1 MPDELTPRPLRAGEL
16 IPAELSSSTT
26 PPSPRPAPA
35 PTPTALFQGRT
46 GWRRFASW
54 ASSHVNRMSYLM
66 RWLIL
71 ASVIG
76 AVAGLGAV
84 VFYEALRLST
94 QFFLQTLANYRVPT
108 PAGEGNALGS
118 GVHYLRAWAIPLVVV
133 AGALAA
139 GFLVFTW
146 APEAEGHGTD
156 AAIDAVHYNPRGI
169 RLRAVIIKIVAS
181 ALTIGSGGSGGR
193 EGPTAQISAGFGSL
207 LARVLDLSPEN
218 GRIAVSVGIGSGI
231 GAIFSA
237 PLGGAVLA
245 ADVVY
250 RDDFEYSALMPGLF
264 ASIIAYAIFGSV
276 FGFHPLFAT
285 PSYHFDQP
293 IQLLW
298 FGVIGL
304 ISGGVGLLYSKG
316 FYGVAT
322 LASRLPFSRKLRP
335 ALGGLFVGL
344 IALAL
349 PEVLGTGYG
358 WVQQSLQ
365 LRGDLLHTPL
375 WIVLMLPFARI
386 VATALSIGTGG
397 SGGVFG
403 PGMVIGAFTGL
414 AFWRLFEP
422 FAPGVGHDPAPF
434 VVVGMMAVFG
444 GISRAPLAVMIMVAE
459 MTGSIEIVAPALV
472 AIALSTFIVSRSDD
486 SIYRSQL
493 RTREDSEASRLQF
506 GLPLLSLVQ
515 VVDAATPP
523 KLTLRDT
530 TPLGEARDELRTAG
544 VPGAPVVDGDGY
556 YLGTVDLSRVL
567 RLLQPAGVP
576 SSRDGDSRQVAEGDG
591 EGRLPA
597 DAGEGRL
604 PADAGE
610 GRLPAD
616 AGEGRLPADAEGGEG
631 AELGRGAGRGLV
643 SSATESAGESDS
655 SASDQE
661 PRTAHGS
668 EVGSLDESEA
678 SGALEAS
685 DQLTVAAAMD
695 TTTTS
700 VPESARLNVAL
711 EALMQAGGHWVT
723 VTSSRRVVG
732 ILSISDV
739 VRGYQHALAANA
751 GQIAAISPSA
761 VTVEERV
768 GADSPVADVPLS
780 TAGLPPGCIVIS
792 VQRGEHMLFAT
803 GSTTLRQGD
812 VVSALAN
819 PTTEEAARRMIRG
832 TDQPKPPMVERGSQL
847 V

>member
-1 MPDELTPRPLRAGEL
+1 
-16 IPAELSSSTT
+16 
-26 PPSPRPAPA
+26 
-35 PTPTALFQGRT
+35 
-46 GWRRFASW
+46 
-54 ASSHVNRMSYLM
+54 MSYLW

-84 VFYEALRLST
+84 AFFELLRLST
-94 QFFLQTLANYRVPT
+94 QFFLQTLANYRVPA
-108 PAGEGNALGS
+108 PFGEGNALGS
-118 GVHYLRAWAIPLVVV
+118 GTHYLRAWAIPLVVV

-169 RLRAVIIKIVAS
+169 RLRAVVIKMLAS

-207 LARVLDLSPEN
+207 LARVLDLSPED

-250 RDDFEYSALMPGLF
+250 RDDFEYEALVPGLF
-264 ASIIAYAIFGSV
+264 ASIVAYAIFGAV
-276 FGFHPLFAT
+276 YGYHPLFST

-298 FGVIGL
+298 FAMIGVIA
-304 ISGGVGLLYSKG
+304 GGVGLLYSKG
-316 FYGVAT
+316 FYGIAT
-322 LASRLPFSRKLRP
+322 LSSRLPFSRKLRP
-335 ALGGLFVGL
+335 ALGALFVGL
-344 IALAL
+344 IALAV

-358 WVQQSLQ
+358 WVQVSLDTGV
-365 LRGDLLHTPL
+365 RNSLLHTPI
-375 WIVLMLPFARI
+375 WIVVMLPFVRI
-386 VATALSIGTGG
+386 VATAFSIGTGG

-414 AFWRLFEP
+414 AVWRLLAP
-422 FAPGVGHDPAPF
+422 IAPGVGHDPAPF

-459 MTGSIEIVAPALV
+459 MTGSIQIVAPALV

-493 RTREDSEASRLQF
+493 RTRADSEASRLQF
-506 GLPLLSLVQ
+506 GLPLLALVQ

-523 KLTLRDT
+523 KLVLRDT
-530 TPLGEARDELRTAG
+530 MLLVEARDELRAANL
-544 VPGAPVVDGDGY
+544 PGAPVVDGDGL
-556 YLGTVDLSRVL
+556 YLGTVDLSRVVRVL
-567 RLLQPAGVP
+567 
-576 SSRDGDSRQVAEGDG
+576 
-591 EGRLPA
+591 
-597 DAGEGRL
+597 
-604 PADAGE
+604 
-610 GRLPAD
+610 
-616 AGEGRLPADAEGGEG
+616 EG
-631 AELGRGAGRGLV
+631 AGGGAGAGGGGAGAGGAGAGAGG
-643 SSATESAGESDS
+643 SSAEADSD
-655 SASDQE
+655 AQGGGG
-661 PRTAHGS
+661 P
-668 EVGSLDESEA
+668 
-678 SGALEAS
+678 SGGPS
-685 DQLTVAAAMD
+685 GGGPSGGGPSGGGPSPLTVGAVVD
-695 TTTTS
+695 TTTAT
-700 VPESARLNVAL
+700 VPDTARLNVAL

-732 ILSISDV
+732 ILAISDV
-739 VRGYQHALAANA
+739 MRGYQHALAANA

-761 VTVEERV
+761 VTIEERV

-780 TAGLPPGCIVIS
+780 AAGLPPGCIVVS

-803 GSTTLRQGD
+803 GSTILRQGD
-812 VVSALAN
+812 VVSALATQ
-819 PTTEEAARRMIRG
+819 TTEGAARRMIRG
-832 TDQPKPPMVERGSQL
+832 TDQPKPPMIERGSQM